1 MRQVKEM
8 CLSSECDLYCVNT
21 AICRISAFAKF
32 DKTKS
37 IKRYVPPNGTAGFA
51 LSIVNGISRF
61 PSPPAS
67 TIARTLGRARM
78 S

>member
-1 MRQVKEM
+1 MSATCSASIAAVY
-8 CLSSECDLYCVNT
+8 S
-21 AICRISAFAKF
+21 ISALAKF

-37 IKRYVPPNGTAGFA
+37 IKRYVPPKGTAGLA
-51 LSIVNGISRF
+51 LSMVNGISRF

>member
-1 MRQVKEM
+1 
-8 CLSSECDLYCVNT
+8 LYCVKT
-21 AICRISAFAKF
+21 AIWRIPAFARF

-51 LSIVNGISRF
+51 RSIVNGISRL
-61 PSPPAS
+61 PSPPAR
-67 TIARTLGRARM
+67 TIAKTRGRARM